1 MKNLSLKNYRVNAYS
16 YRDFLSLQREEEGQ
30 KEKTLERLRNIIS
43 HELTPRQKE
52 FVELY
57 YFKYMTIPKIAQ
69 MAGVNRSTVSRVL
82 KSARNRIGRF
92 MGYDFMRY

>member
-16 YRDFLSLQREEEGQ
+16 YRDFLSSQREEEGQ

-57 YFKYMTIPKIAQ
+57 YFKYMTIPEIAQ

-92 MGYDFMRY
+92 MSYDFMRY